1 MCYFSGRFSPYGRL
15 DMISCPD
22 FAVSD
27 FPMPSFASVPGLAS
41 SNSFACSDLTAMLGH
56 PALIV
61 GWAKWLPAWITPLWV
76 LSIGLLL
83 GAIAVV
89 VVYGILSVLSL
100 VPLLGQLADKPRR
113 GITASLIVGGIIAA
127 GLCATYIPI
136 AGEYSN
142 TLFLPLICIGLVLG
156 FGVIY
161 GMWHRT
167 RNEWAAMVGEGVI
180 PYLLSTMAVFAV
192 IGLAGTPF
200 VENPRSILDS
210 IAAVNLVGD
219 GTERVV
225 VTVPASPDLPVGESP
240 FVPAN
245 IDYQLRSVTGLTIES
260 DRTVLLGDSA
270 DPAGFGR
277 TPQRV
282 NEGEKLVYSYEN
294 RDQPPIPSDP
304 TRLHIQNREIDDAT
318 VVFTFNNQPM
328 VPQASSIVVIAFTFF
343 LTLTCLIVFRQ
354 AAPRVWAL
362 ALSTAKN
369 EMAQPLYLL
378 LLAIGLFGVL
388 LFGIYPFNTLGDDI
402 RLLKDSGVTLI
413 MVLGMVQAVW
423 SAGTSVSEE
432 IEGRTALT
440 VLSKPVSRRSFILGK
455 YAGIMLSVLV
465 LFVILS
471 AVLTVVIS
479 YKPIYDARE
488 TASGDTVWQTGHDEI
503 MTTLPVLGLYLMETM
518 AIGAIA
524 VALATRLPL
533 LANFITCFV
542 IYVIGNLTSP
552 LVASARDNNELVG
565 FVGKLIAVVIPNLNI
580 FNVQAAVDTGNQIP
594 AIYLAGAF
602 NYLVCFSI
610 AIWMLA
616 MLLFEDRDLA

>member
-1 MCYFSGRFSPYGRL
+1 
-15 DMISCPD
+15 MISCPD
-22 FAVSD
+22 FAVSE
-27 FPMPSFASVPGLAS
+27 FALPGITSAS
-41 SNSFACSDLTAMLGH
+41 SFSSLNGMVSLDVHSMLTH
-56 PALIV
+56 PALVV
-61 GWAKWLPAWITPLWV
+61 GLAKWVPAWITPLWV
-76 LSIGLLL
+76 LSIGLLI
-83 GAIAVV
+83 GVIAAVAL
-89 VVYGILSVLSL
+89 YGVLSL
-100 VPLLGQLADKPRR
+100 LSLVTPLGHLADKPSR
-113 GITASLIVGGIIAA
+113 GITASLIVGGLIGA
-127 GLCATYIPI
+127 GLCATYVPT
-136 AGEYSN
+136 AGEYAN

-167 RNEWAAMVGEGVI
+167 RSEWGSMINEGVI
-180 PYLLSTMAVFAV
+180 PYLLCTLGLFALV
-192 IGLAGTPF
+192 GLAGTPF
-200 VENPRSILDS
+200 VEDPRSILNS

-219 GTERVV
+219 GTEQI
-225 VTVPASPDLPVGESP
+225 TVEVKASPELPAGEAP
-240 FVPAN
+240 FLPAN
-245 IDYQLRSVTGLTIES
+245 IDYQLRNVTGLTIES

-270 DPAGFGR
+270 DSASFGR
-277 TPQRV
+277 PPQRV
-282 NEGEKLVYSYEN
+282 NEGEKLVYNYEN
-294 RDQPPIPSDP
+294 RDLPPIPSDP
-304 TRLHIQNREIDDAT
+304 TRLHIQNREIDDAK
-318 VVFTFNNQPM
+318 VVFTFKNQPL
-328 VPQASSIVVIAFTFF
+328 VPQASSILVIAFTLF
-343 LTLTCLIVFRQ
+343 LTLTGLVAFRQ

-488 TASGDTVWQTGHDEI
+488 TASGDPIWQTGHDEI

-533 LANFITCFV
+533 LANFISCFM

-594 AIYLAGAF
+594 LIYLAGAF